1 MALVQHLEA
10 GNVGRVST
18 IRIGCAG
25 WSIPRE
31 SASHFPTTGT
41 HLQRYAAQFSAVEI
55 NSSFYRPHRPQTYA
69 RWGASVDQAFRF
81 SVKVPKQITHE
92 LRLTNAEDAVATF
105 LDAAR
110 ALGDQ
115 LGCLLVQ
122 LPPSLAFEAKVAKAF
137 FRYVRRVYEGPVVCE
152 PRHASWFTA
161 NANRLLIDHRVGRVV
176 ADPAPVVGADEPGGD
191 LSAVYYRLHG
201 SPRMYYSS
209 YTTEFLTTLADKITS
224 SPASEAETWCIFDNT
239 AAGFATEN
247 ALQLQLLVAAATG
260 ATQKQRRRT
269 PRKH

>member
-1 MALVQHLEA
+1 MGQAS
-10 GNVGRVST
+10 R

-31 SASHFPTTGT
+31 SAGHFPTAGT

-69 RWGASVDQAFRF
+69 RWAASVGKEFRF

-92 LRLTNAEDAVATF
+92 LRLANAEEIFETF
-105 LDAAR
+105 FEAAR
-110 ALGDQ
+110 SLGDK

-122 LPPSLAFEAKVAKAF
+122 LPPSLAFDAKTAKVF
-137 FRYVRRVYEGPVVCE
+137 FRHLRRGYQGPAVCE

-161 NANRLLIDHRVGRVV
+161 NADKLLIDHQVGRVA

-191 LSAVYYRLHG
+191 LSVVYYRLHG
-201 SPRMYYSS
+201 SPRTYYSS
-209 YTTEFLTTLADKITS
+209 YTTEYLTTLADTITS
-224 SPASEAETWCIFDNT
+224 SQASKAETWCIFDNT
-239 AAGFATEN
+239 AAGLATEN
-247 ALQLQLLVAAATG
+247 ALQLQSLVAAATG
-260 ATQKQRRRT
+260 APQKQRRRS
-269 PRKH
+269 PRKR